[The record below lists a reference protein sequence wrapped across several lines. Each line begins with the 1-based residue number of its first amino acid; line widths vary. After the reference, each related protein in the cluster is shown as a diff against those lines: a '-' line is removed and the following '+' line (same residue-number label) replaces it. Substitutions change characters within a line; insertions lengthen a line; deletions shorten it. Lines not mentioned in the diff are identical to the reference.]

1 MAYPPIIVGSR
12 LECVVRIKKF
22 NIFMRFFFCR
32 QDVCIQKESLI
43 RKTSVISSTSTL
55 KPTNVS

>member
-32 QDVCIQKESLI
+32 QDVCIQKKKI
-43 RKTSVISSTSTL
+43 RKMSVISSTSTL